1 VSLII
6 PSVAKISKENP
17 KLGEALL
24 KIQQY
29 ANQNIA
35 AVPGNRLGKPP
46 VDATGGTAK

>member
-1 VSLII
+1 MALII
-6 PSVAKISKENP
+6 PNVAHVSKLDP

-35 AVPGNRLGKPP
+35 AVPGNRQGKPP
-46 VDATGGTAK
+46 VDATAGTAK